1 MEPAAGDEGSRAD
14 TVAGAITIVV
24 ARRRFQYVG
33 LLRLLLGSISLIDRM
48 SDNIE
53 FWKIAASSQLGD
65 VGPPSLF

>member
-1 MEPAAGDEGSRAD
+1 
-14 TVAGAITIVV
+14 V
-24 ARRRFQYVG
+24 